1 MKQLEKIM
9 WGLVLIAIGGIL
21 CLNAADITDIDIF
34 FNGWWTLF
42 IIVPCTINLFTER
55 KKFGPIIGIIIGVM
69 LLLSSNDVID
79 FGDIWKFVIPAILII
94 WGLKLLLGGSFGKNK
109 LPVDSEINEDNK
121 YYATFS
127 GKDLDYTDRKVENM
141 ELTATFG
148 GIKLD
153 LRNAKLKN
161 ETVIRVAVTF
171 GGIDIKMP
179 DDVNVIDNT
188 SSIFGGVDCK
198 SKYKKAAKKTIYI
211 TGSAVFGGVDIK

>member
-9 WGLVLIAIGGIL
+9 WGLVLIGVGAIL
-21 CLNAADITDIDIF
+21 CLNASGVTDIDIF
-34 FNGWWTLF
+34 FDGWWTLF

-55 KKFGPIIGIIIGVM
+55 KKFESIIGLAIGV
-69 LLLSSNDVID
+69 LLLLGCNDLID
-79 FGDIWKFVIPAILII
+79 FDDVWKFVIPVILILL
-94 WGLKLLLGGSFGKNK
+94 GLKLLLGGSFGKNK

-127 GKDLDYTDRKVENM
+127 GKDLDYRDRKVENM

-161 ETVIRVAVTF
+161 EMVIKVAATF
-171 GGIDIKMP
+171 GGIDILIP
-179 DDVNVIDNT
+179 EDVNIIDNT
-188 SSIFGGVDCK
+188 TSIFGGVDTKKHK
-198 SKYKKAAKKTIYI
+198 SKDAKKTIYI
-211 TGSAVFGGVDIK
+211 TGSAIFGGVDIK